1 MKSRL
6 RGGLRAERAEA
17 DRPQA
22 TIDCRQRVK
31 VWS

>member
-1 MKSRL
+1 MKSRQ
-6 RGGLRAERAEA
+6 RGRVRAERAEA